1 METNSNIAMM
11 MIRASR
17 SSFRNPHD
25 KLAFAVHASFVAS
38 GFVLLATG
46 APAFTDEPFSSSHG
60 DEVGIDHWND
70 FEDKYAF
77 IYSHPDRNSKKVLV
91 KCLVVN
97 DKLLVDALGEDDNEG
112 HHIELDSQEF
122 VENGGANYN
131 SQYKNFGKLFEE
143 ITKKIVSKYK
153 GSSGGNLSTQPSSSE
168 KGVIRDDADGLGA
181 ESVGSYLPSRSFPQ
195 GYVVPPIPAFS
206 GSDTIPAPGAGVYP
220 TRDTGGFGGM
230 LVGPRDACFFPGI
243 GGDTGLPGGLQYVAS
258 FPFHPILHS
267 PFSLVCLFIFIF
279 FFFLPIGQLGIKSLA
294 EVLKIVA
301 NLMKLMNYD

>member
-17 SSFRNPHD
+17 PSFRNPHD

-46 APAFTDEPFSSSHG
+46 APAFTDDPFSSSHG

-91 KCLVVN
+91 KCLVMN
-97 DKLLVDALGEDDNEG
+97 DKLLVDALGEDDNEV

-181 ESVGSYLPSRSFPQ
+181 ESVGSYQPSRSFPQ

-230 LVGPRDACFFPGI
+230 LVGPRDARFFPGI
-243 GGDTGLPGGLQYVAS
+243 GGDTGLPGGLQGVPPGAR
-258 FPFHPILHS
+258 FDPFGPPGVPGFEPNRFIRDPTRPGSGRNHPDLEHFGGGS
-267 PFSLVCLFIFIF
+267 DFI
-279 FFFLPIGQLGIKSLA
+279 
-294 EVLKIVA
+294 
-301 NLMKLMNYD
+301 